1 VHVAIH
7 DPARQPQA
15 ALRRWRVENE
25 QDLLAACLPRYE
37 WGTAENGFQHL
48 SVRRA
53 VDAEAD
59 SQLALLDVQPKKE
72 HTSATHILRLTSEA
86 RPPRGPAGR
95 ARAHRDST
103 VMLGWLCR
111 GRQAPR
117 GRQKM
122 PRLRSASSCTCR
134 YVTTRGGLLARQ
146 RHSAAPRG

>member
-1 VHVAIH
+1 MDDAVRHERRAARRPGVAARRRLRPVKGAHVHVAIH

-72 HTSATHILRLTSEA
+72 HTSATHILRL
-86 RPPRGPAGR
+86 
-95 ARAHRDST
+95 
-103 VMLGWLCR
+103 
-111 GRQAPR
+111 
-117 GRQKM
+117 
-122 PRLRSASSCTCR
+122 
-134 YVTTRGGLLARQ
+134 
-146 RHSAAPRG
+146 